1 MFILDQ
7 FTKIKSY
14 FFKPTVFLKEFL
26 QIYRNDNG
34 FYTYFNFTL
43 TWMFRNIGFI
53 AFVITL
59 EVVILNISNSIMA
72 IFLFIPLGMFFSE
85 FRNSLFKE
93 KHVIEFTAEKII
105 FSLILFFV
113 CFYDLPHA
121 TFGFILLQGFSIT
134 YLMQGYIDQ
143 IHAKTIYLAFHRL
156 KKEKHH
162 FASELGKSLDNNKVS
177 YLLHFYQL
185 ANFKNSA
192 IDKWTDELLE
202 KSLIEQE
209 DADYIKETDDELE
222 KRVRFTFLL
231 SYYDG
236 RSELFVN

>member
-1 MFILDQ
+1 MFIFDQ
-7 FTKIKSY
+7 IDKIKSY
-14 FFKPTVFLKEFL
+14 FFKPTVFFKDFF
-26 QIYRNDNG
+26 QIYKKDN
-34 FYTYFNFTL
+34 L
-43 TWMFRNIGFI
+43 TACINLVLVWAFRNIGFI
-53 AFVITL
+53 TFVVTL
-59 EVVILNISNSIMA
+59 EIVILNVSNGILALLLFFPLSI
-72 IFLFIPLGMFFSE
+72 FFSE
-85 FRNSLFKE
+85 FRNTLFKE
-93 KHVIEFTAEKII
+93 KHVMEMTTEKII

-121 TFGFILLQGFSIT
+121 TFGFILLQGFSIA
-134 YLMQGYIDQ
+134 YLMQGYVDQ
-143 IHAKTIYLAFHRL
+143 LDAKTIYSAFHRL

-162 FASELGKSLDNNKVS
+162 FTHDFGKSLDEDDIV

-185 ANFKNSA
+185 VKFENST

>member
-1 MFILDQ
+1 MFIFDQ
-7 FTKIKSY
+7 IDKIKSF
-14 FFKPTVFLKEFL
+14 FFKPTVFFKDFF
-26 QIYRNDNG
+26 QIYKKDNACI
-34 FYTYFNFTL
+34 NL
-43 TWMFRNIGFI
+43 VLVWAFRNIGFI
-53 AFVITL
+53 TFVVTL
-59 EVVILNISNSIMA
+59 EIVILNISNGLLA
-72 IFLFIPLGMFFSE
+72 LLLFFPLSMFFSE
-85 FRNSLFKE
+85 FRNTLFKE
-93 KHVIEFTAEKII
+93 KHVMEMTMEKII

-121 TFGFILLQGFSIT
+121 SFGFILLQGFSIA

-143 IHAKTIYLAFHRL
+143 LDAKTIYSAFHRL

-162 FASELGKSLDNNKVS
+162 FTNDFGKSLDEDNII

-185 ANFKNSA
+185 VKFNNSI
-192 IDKWTDELLE
+192 IDKWTDELLG

-209 DADYIKETDDELE
+209 DADYIKEVDDELE

>member
-1 MFILDQ
+1 MFIFDQ
-7 FTKIKSY
+7 IDKIKSY
-14 FFKPTVFLKEFL
+14 FFKPTVFFKDFF
-26 QIYRNDNG
+26 QIYKKDN
-34 FYTYFNFTL
+34 L
-43 TWMFRNIGFI
+43 TACINLVLVWAFRNIGFI
-53 AFVITL
+53 TFVVTL
-59 EVVILNISNSIMA
+59 EIVILNVSNGILALLLFFPLSI
-72 IFLFIPLGMFFSE
+72 FFSE
-85 FRNSLFKE
+85 FRNTLFKE
-93 KHVIEFTAEKII
+93 KHVMEMTTEKII

-121 TFGFILLQGFSIT
+121 TFGFILLQGFSIA

-143 IHAKTIYLAFHRL
+143 LDSKTIYSAFYRL

-162 FASELGKSLDNNKVS
+162 FAHGFGKSLDEDNIV

-185 ANFKNSA
+185 AKFENRS

-209 DADYIKETDDELE
+209 DADYIKEVDDELE

-236 RSELFVN
+236 KSELVN

>member
-1 MFILDQ
+1 MFIFNQID
-7 FTKIKSY
+7 KIKSY
-14 FFKPTVFLKEFL
+14 FFKPTRFFKDFF
-26 QIYRNDNG
+26 QIYKQDNLIACI
-34 FYTYFNFTL
+34 NIAL
-43 TWMFRNIGFI
+43 VWAFRNIGFI
-53 AFVITL
+53 TFVVTL
-59 EVVILNISNSIMA
+59 EIVTLNVSNGILALLLFFPLSI
-72 IFLFIPLGMFFSE
+72 FFSE
-85 FRNSLFKE
+85 FRNTLFKE
-93 KHVIEFTAEKII
+93 KHVMEMTTEKII

-121 TFGFILLQGFSIT
+121 SFGFILLQGFSIA
-134 YLMQGYIDQ
+134 YLMQGYVDQ
-143 IHAKTIYLAFHRL
+143 LDAKTIYSAFHRL

-162 FASELGKSLDNNKVS
+162 FAHGFGKSLDEDNIV

-185 ANFKNSA
+185 AKFENRA

-209 DADYIKETDDELE
+209 DADYIKEVDDELE

-236 RSELFVN
+236 KSELVN